1 MSLVPG
7 MSSFSHLMSITDT
20 QPRPGPPQVYAGNQP
35 QCSLSQRA
43 PCFQVKRSQIN
54 PSLLLIWLT
63 LTPNK
68 HLRVAHVSRLS
79 QSIIPLPSAFSWGHR
94 HDSHIPARPKTSK
107 EMCERISAERIRAVK
122 EPDRSSGSLCFR
134 NVFVNNCMLNRENKK
149 RKTPCKMSK
158 LLWLLLFVSDQWK
171 ISIVNVHI

>member
-79 QSIIPLPSAFSWGHR
+79 QSIIPLP
-94 HDSHIPARPKTSK
+94 KTSK

-158 LLWLLLFVSDQWK
+158 VLWLLLFVSDQWK